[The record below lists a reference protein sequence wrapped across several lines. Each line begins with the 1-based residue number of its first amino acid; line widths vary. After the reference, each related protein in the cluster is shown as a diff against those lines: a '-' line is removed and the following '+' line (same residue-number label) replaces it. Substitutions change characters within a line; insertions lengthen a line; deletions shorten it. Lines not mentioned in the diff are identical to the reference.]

1 MRKRGN
7 ASLKEYVRNHQ
18 RFITLTGILLL
29 LVVIFTFVSSKFL
42 EFQNLMNI
50 VRQTCVLA
58 IIAVGMTCVIL
69 SGGID
74 LSVGA
79 NVALSGMVAG
89 LVSNYTRNG
98 YIAVIAAVIVGLA
111 VGLINGILVGRMKIT
126 AFIATLAMTSVA
138 RGTTL
143 MISNAE
149 SVKVNDL
156 VISYLGQADIFG
168 IPVTLFIVLIIY
180 VIFVRINNSYIFGR
194 HIYAIGG
201 NISAARAMGISVEK
215 RLTQI
220 YAIAGALAGIGG
232 VITVGRMSSAQPYSG
247 LNLEFDVITA
257 VVLGGTSLV
266 GGSGT
271 ILGTILGSA
280 LVGIISNGLGLT
292 SLSPFSMYIV
302 KGLLI
307 LFAVLMDQYSVAYRD
322 KEFRLIKK
330 NKKEHAVFGTRENNS
345 SKKTVHMKN
354 IVKLFPGMRALD
366 NVSVSF
372 ESGQIHAL
380 MGENGAGKSTLM
392 KILNGE
398 VEMDDGVIFINDE
411 HVDIDSPQKAAELG
425 IALIHQEF
433 SLVQELTVYQNIFL
447 GNEISRKRSPFV
459 DKKKMRQ
466 ESRQILASI
475 QVDLDVDRKVKNLTV
490 SEQQIVEIAKALRK
504 DAWLLI
510 LDEPTSSLTEEGK
523 RSLFSVMHGL
533 REEGVGMVYI
543 SHRMQE
549 VYEIADNI
557 TILRD
562 GVKEGTYTLD
572 EVSSEQIVHKM
583 VGRELGDVFNREKGD
598 LGETMLTVKGLTRY
612 GVFRDINFQVRKGEV
627 LGLSGLVGAGR
638 TEIAKSIFGLDNYD
652 EGSIY
657 VNNEEVEIKSCT
669 DAIDLGI
676 AYVPEDRRLE
686 GFIPLMSIKFNLAMP
701 MYPRISQIGKIDKNK
716 ESEIS
721 DKYINYLQIKTVS
734 ENKNVAHLSGGN
746 QQKVSLGKWL
756 ATSPKVLILDEP
768 TRGIDVGAK
777 QEIHKIIQT
786 IAQQGIAVILISS
799 EMPELLG
806 CADNILVIREGEI
819 TGRFTSEEATQ
830 EKIMTKAAYTE

>member
-322 KEFRLIKK
+322 K
-330 NKKEHAVFGTRENNS
+330 
-345 SKKTVHMKN
+345 
-354 IVKLFPGMRALD
+354 
-366 NVSVSF
+366 
-372 ESGQIHAL
+372 
-380 MGENGAGKSTLM
+380 
-392 KILNGE
+392 
-398 VEMDDGVIFINDE
+398 
-411 HVDIDSPQKAAELG
+411 
-425 IALIHQEF
+425 
-433 SLVQELTVYQNIFL
+433 
-447 GNEISRKRSPFV
+447 
-459 DKKKMRQ
+459 
-466 ESRQILASI
+466 
-475 QVDLDVDRKVKNLTV
+475 
-490 SEQQIVEIAKALRK
+490 
-504 DAWLLI
+504 
-510 LDEPTSSLTEEGK
+510 
-523 RSLFSVMHGL
+523 
-533 REEGVGMVYI
+533 
-543 SHRMQE
+543 
-549 VYEIADNI
+549 
-557 TILRD
+557 
-562 GVKEGTYTLD
+562 
-572 EVSSEQIVHKM
+572 
-583 VGRELGDVFNREKGD
+583 
-598 LGETMLTVKGLTRY
+598 
-612 GVFRDINFQVRKGEV
+612 
-627 LGLSGLVGAGR
+627 
-638 TEIAKSIFGLDNYD
+638 
-652 EGSIY
+652 
-657 VNNEEVEIKSCT
+657 
-669 DAIDLGI
+669 
-676 AYVPEDRRLE
+676 
-686 GFIPLMSIKFNLAMP
+686 
-701 MYPRISQIGKIDKNK
+701 
-716 ESEIS
+716 
-721 DKYINYLQIKTVS
+721 
-734 ENKNVAHLSGGN
+734 
-746 QQKVSLGKWL
+746 
-756 ATSPKVLILDEP
+756 
-768 TRGIDVGAK
+768 
-777 QEIHKIIQT
+777 
-786 IAQQGIAVILISS
+786 
-799 EMPELLG
+799 
-806 CADNILVIREGEI
+806 
-819 TGRFTSEEATQ
+819 
-830 EKIMTKAAYTE
+830 